1 MELCEIL
8 RQAGIVGAGG
18 AGFPSYAKLAEGAN
32 TLLINGA
39 ECEPL
44 LYTDYSILKYEMD
57 RVIAGAT
64 GILERSGIGR
74 AILAIKEHTA
84 KRLGFSDGD
93 SLGKRISVK
102 VLPNVYPM
110 GDEVSLIY
118 QATGRVVRPGRL
130 PLSVGVIVLN
140 VESVYNV
147 AMALLGKPVCEKWLT
162 VGGDTETAYVIKAPI
177 GARVSDIFSRLGIT
191 VNETQA
197 VVDGGPSM
205 GKLIDYTSATVT
217 KTTKGLLILPEGCEA
232 VTSKKINTKMALA
245 RAETACCQCTRCTD
259 LCPRYLM
266 GYPLYPHKM
275 VRTAMGAVS
284 VTPEMVKAAT
294 LCCSCG
300 ICESLAC
307 SQGISAKAVINNYK
321 ALLQKNKMRYE
332 ADGDVTPVKE
342 RDFRQIPTDRWASAL
357 GVGRLDKIPVGVEEI
372 SVDRVEINP
381 ANHIGAKAEIVCS
394 EGQRVSRG
402 DVIARAADGL
412 SVNYHAPFDG
422 VIKEATSKII
432 ISKVDRDV

>member
-1 MELCEIL
+1 MELCKIL

-18 AGFPSYAKLAEGAN
+18 AGFPSYAKLAEGVD

-44 LYTDYSILKYEMD
+44 LYTDYSILKYEMEK
-57 RVIAGAT
+57 VIAGAT
-64 GILERSGIGR
+64 GILEKGGIGR
-74 AILAIKEHTA
+74 AILAVKEHTA
-84 KRLGFSDGD
+84 KRLGISDGE

-102 VLPNVYPM
+102 ILPNVYPM

-118 QATGRVVRPGRL
+118 QATGRVVRPGKL
-130 PLSVGVIVLN
+130 PSSVRVMVFN
-140 VESVYNV
+140 VETVYNV
-147 AMALLGKPVCEKWLT
+147 AMALLDRPVTEKWLT
-162 VGGDTETAYVIKAPI
+162 VGGDIEKAYVIKAPI
-177 GARVSDIFSRLGIT
+177 GARAKDIFSRLGIT
-191 VNETQA
+191 VSDSHE
-197 VVDGGPSM
+197 VIDGGPSM
-205 GKLIDYTSATVT
+205 GKIIDHTTATVT
-217 KTTKGLLILPEGCEA
+217 KTTKGLLVLPGGCEA
-232 VTSKKINTKMALA
+232 VTSKKINTKMALS

-294 LCCSCG
+294 LCCNCG

-321 ALLQKNKMRYE
+321 ALLLKNKMRYE
-332 ADGDVTPVKE
+332 ADGDVTPAKE
-342 RDFRQIPTDRWASAL
+342 RDYRQIPTDRWASAL
-357 GVGRLDKIPVGVEEI
+357 GVRGLDKIPQGVEEI
-372 SVDRVEINP
+372 SVSRVEINP
-381 ANHIGAKAEIVCS
+381 ANHIGAVAEIVCL

-402 DVIARAADGL
+402 DVIAKAQDGL

-422 VIKEATSKII
+422 VVKEAINKII
-432 ISKVDRDV
+432 ISKVDTDV